1 MKKVAVAKEL
11 LEIANELDNLSL
23 FSEANTITKIA
34 NIVVAEDMKHDP
46 MVFNPDDQASDDLD
60 AMSSDF
66 DQLIDMLTDAKN
78 SGDLNEEDMHSLM
91 NILQQETG
99 RQSQEMSFE
108 DDEDDDDYDEED
120 DHDPNSWQYEDDESD
135 LDDEEHKQRGRGGM
149 EYPDLDDDF

>member
-60 AMSSDF
+60 AMSGEF
-66 DQLIDMLTDAKN
+66 DQLLDMLMDAKK
-78 SGDLNEEDMHSLM
+78 SGDLNEEDMHSIM

-108 DDEDDDDYDEED
+108 DDEDDDEED
-120 DHDPNSWQYEDDESD
+120 DEDPNAWQYEDDESD
-135 LDDEEHKQRGRGGM
+135 LDDEEHEQRGRGGM

>member
-60 AMSSDF
+60 AMSGEF
-66 DQLIDMLTDAKN
+66 DQLLDMLMDAKK
-78 SGDLNEEDMHSLM
+78 SGDLNEEDMHSIM

-108 DDEDDDDYDEED
+108 DDDEDDDED
-120 DHDPNSWQYEDDESD
+120 DEDDEDPNAWQYEDDESD
-135 LDDEEHKQRGRGGM
+135 LDDEEHEQRGRGGM

>member
-60 AMSSDF
+60 AMSGEF
-66 DQLIDMLTDAKN
+66 DQLLDMLMDAKK
-78 SGDLNEEDMHSLM
+78 SGDLNEEDMHSIM

-108 DDEDDDDYDEED
+108 DDEYDDEED
-120 DHDPNSWQYEDDESD
+120 DEDPNAWQYEDDESD
-135 LDDEEHKQRGRGGM
+135 LDDEEHEQRGRGGM

>member
-60 AMSSDF
+60 AMSGEF
-66 DQLIDMLTDAKN
+66 DQLLDMLIDAKK
-78 SGDLNEEDMHSLM
+78 SGDLNEEDMHSIM

-108 DDEDDDDYDEED
+108 DDEDDDEED
-120 DHDPNSWQYEDDESD
+120 DEDPNAWQYEDDESD
-135 LDDEEHKQRGRGGM
+135 LDDEEHEQRGRGGM

>member
-1 MKKVAVAKEL
+1 
-11 LEIANELDNLSL
+11 
-23 FSEANTITKIA
+23 
-34 NIVVAEDMKHDP
+34 
-46 MVFNPDDQASDDLD
+46 
-60 AMSSDF
+60 MSSDF

-78 SGDLNEEDMHSLM
+78 SGDLNEEDMHSIM

-120 DHDPNSWQYEDDESD
+120 DNDPNSWQYEDDESD

>member
-60 AMSSDF
+60 AMSGEF
-66 DQLIDMLTDAKN
+66 DQLLDMLMDAKK
-78 SGDLNEEDMHSLM
+78 SGDLNEEDMHSIM

-108 DDEDDDDYDEED
+108 DDEYDDE
-120 DHDPNSWQYEDDESD
+120 DPNAWQYEDDESD
-135 LDDEEHKQRGRGGM
+135 LDDEEHEQRGRGGM